1 MSIEVECERLS
12 IVFLVFWDL
21 LATLK
26 PQGEREDTEHNAP

>member
-1 MSIEVECERLS
+1 MSIEVECERLG
-12 IVFLVFWDL
+12 IVFRDL